1 MDVKMEPGWRALL
14 ADQFNQP
21 YFVQLVEFLRQE
33 YKTRRV
39 FPPGN
44 KMFAAFDHCPLDKVK
59 VVILG
64 QDPYHGAGQA
74 NGLSFSVSDGVRIPP
89 SLINIFKEVKADTG
103 APPPAG
109 GNLERWADQG
119 VLLLN
124 AVLTVREGEA
134 NSHAGKGWEKF
145 TDTVIARLANSKE
158 HLVFLL
164 WGSPAQ
170 KKAAVVDPTRHLIL
184 KSVHPSPLSAERG
197 FFGNHQF
204 TKANAYL
211 KEHGEAEIA
220 W

>member
-1 MDVKMEPGWRALL
+1 MQAMDVKMEPGWKSLL

-21 YFVQLVEFLRQE
+21 YFVQLVDFLRTE
-33 YKTRRV
+33 YQTQRV
-39 FPPGN
+39 FPPGP

-89 SLINIFKEVKADTG
+89 SLINIFKEVKEDIGT
-103 APPPAG
+103 PPPRS

-124 AVLTVREGEA
+124 AVLTVREGQA

-145 TDTVIARLANSKE
+145 TDAVVTKLANQKE
-158 HLVFLL
+158 HLVFML
-164 WGSPAQ
+164 
-170 KKAAVVDPTRHLIL
+170 
-184 KSVHPSPLSAERG
+184 
-197 FFGNHQF
+197 
-204 TKANAYL
+204 
-211 KEHGEAEIA
+211 
-220 W
+220 